1 MDADPYPQEILG
13 DEEPK
18 YLRRQK
24 PLEIKRRKFGRKAWK
39 TYLRAALWTAVAL
52 SGAWV
57 TVQVGRSLL
66 FSPRMALLH
75 PEQVSL
81 AGNHFVPRDD
91 VLEIFAADR
100 GKSVLRIPLDERR
113 LQIEAIPWVER
124 ATVRRALPNRI
135 DVEISERTPVAFLR
149 EPDDMALVDAHG
161 VILDRPLQGD
171 FHFPVVTGIGPDM
184 PLDQRAERMQLFA
197 GFLAQV
203 NSAQPGSMDRVSE
216 VDLSDEHDLRATI
229 TGLPAVAGLQ
239 AAAPDSASANTAT
252 TPASSSDAAAQTPD
266 QAPGQ
271 TDAPVL
277 VHFGDSDFRAKFE
290 TLIQN
295 IGQWRAAAGRVES
308 VDLRFSREAVVNTDR
323 TAGLQQVA
331 QGPVRQ
337 LPARARKPAARHSN

>member
-39 TYLRAALWTAVAL
+39 TYLRAALWTAVGL
-52 SGAWV
+52 SVAGV
-57 TVQVGRSLL
+57 TYQVGRSLL
-66 FSPRMALLH
+66 FSPRMALVH
-75 PEQVSL
+75 PEQVAL
-81 AGNHFVPRDD
+81 NGNHFISRDQ

-113 LQIEAIPWVER
+113 LQIESIPWVER

-149 EPDDMALVDAHG
+149 ESGDMALVDAYG

-184 PLDQRAERMQLFA
+184 PLDQRAERMQLFS
-197 GFLAQV
+197 GFIAQV
-203 NSAQPGSMDRVSE
+203 GSAQAGAVDLVSE

-229 TGLPAVAGLQ
+229 TGLQAGASENAPVETGSAPA
-239 AAAPDSASANTAT
+239 P
-252 TPASSSDAAAQTPD
+252 SSDAASEAPD

-290 TLIQN
+290 TLVQN
-295 IGQWRAAAGRVES
+295 IGQWRTAAGRVES

-331 QGPVRQ
+331 QA
-337 LPARARKPAARHSN
+337 PAHQAPAQKPAGKDSR